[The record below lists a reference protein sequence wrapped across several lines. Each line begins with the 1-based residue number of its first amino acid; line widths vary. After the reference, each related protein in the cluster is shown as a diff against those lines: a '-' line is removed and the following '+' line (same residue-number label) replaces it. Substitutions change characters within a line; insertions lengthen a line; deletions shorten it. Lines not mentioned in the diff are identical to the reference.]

1 MSRPQEQV
9 EDQVEL
15 DEEAVSGNGE
25 IDEVMDEV
33 EEGYSKFHA
42 GHCH

>member
-15 DEEAVSGNGE
+15 EEEVISGFGE
-25 IDEVMDEV
+25 ADEVMDEV
-33 EEGYSKFHA
+33 EDGYSKFYA